1 MRNATNQKP
10 NKTPGPPGPTKYR
23 HTMEIIRSQKG
34 KNKGKISV
42 ARTLATLRKRE
53 KWEADAAELNIGY
66 IRECAS
72 KLSKTM
78 GREFSVSHTAEM
90 GDKIVIIRTA

>member
-1 MRNATNQKP
+1 
-10 NKTPGPPGPTKYR
+10 
-23 HTMEIIRSQKG
+23 MEIIRSKKG

-42 ARTLATLRKRE
+42 ARTLTTLRKRE

-72 KLSKTM
+72 RLSKAT
-78 GREFSVSHTAEM
+78 GREFSVSHTVEM
-90 GDKIVIIRTA
+90 GDTIVIIRTN

>member
-1 MRNATNQKP
+1 
-10 NKTPGPPGPTKYR
+10 
-23 HTMEIIRSQKG
+23 MEIIRSEKG

-42 ARTLATLRKRE
+42 ARTLATMRKRE

-72 KLSKTM
+72 KLSKTI
-78 GREFSVSHTAEM
+78 GREFSISHTAEM
-90 GDKIVIIRTA
+90 GNQILIIRTA

>member
-1 MRNATNQKP
+1 
-10 NKTPGPPGPTKYR
+10 
-23 HTMEIIRSQKG
+23 MEIIRSQKG

-42 ARTLATLRKRE
+42 ARTLATLRKWE

-78 GREFSVSHTAEM
+78 GREFSVSHTVEM
-90 GDKIVIIRTA
+90 GDKILIIRTA

>member
-1 MRNATNQKP
+1 
-10 NKTPGPPGPTKYR
+10 
-23 HTMEIIRSQKG
+23 MEIIRSEKG

-53 KWEADAAELNIGY
+53 KWEADASELKIGY

-72 KLSKTM
+72 KLAKTM
-78 GREFSVSHTAEM
+78 GREFSVSNTSEM
-90 GDKIVIIRTA
+90 GTKIKIIRTA

>member
-1 MRNATNQKP
+1 
-10 NKTPGPPGPTKYR
+10 
-23 HTMEIIRSQKG
+23 MEIIRSEKG

-53 KWEADAAELNIGY
+53 KWEADASELNIGY

-72 KLSKTM
+72 KLAKTM
-78 GREFSVSHTAEM
+78 GREFSVSNTAEM
-90 GDKIVIIRTA
+90 GTKIIIIRTA

>member
-1 MRNATNQKP
+1 
-10 NKTPGPPGPTKYR
+10 
-23 HTMEIIRSQKG
+23 MEIIRSEKG

-42 ARTLATLRKRE
+42 ARTLITLRKRE
-53 KWEADAAELNIGY
+53 KWEVDAAELNIGY

-72 KLSKTM
+72 KLSKAT

-90 GDKIVIIRTA
+90 GDTIVIIRTA

>member
-1 MRNATNQKP
+1 
-10 NKTPGPPGPTKYR
+10 
-23 HTMEIIRSQKG
+23 MEIIRSEKG
-34 KNKGKISV
+34 KNKGGISV
-42 ARTLATLRKRE
+42 MRTLATIRKRE
-53 KWEADAAELNIGY
+53 RWEADASELNIGY

-78 GREFSVSHTAEM
+78 NREFSVSHTVEM